1 MEAIIRSS
9 SGESFIRGVSSHLP
23 FVKGRVDDEVLEL
36 GLERLLDAHV
46 LVDLDAVEAQRHH
59 RRRERQRAHAVAA
72 QPAAAERARLAQL
85 GGARRVHLHLR
96 LESKVGVGDLGL
108 DDVEVGVVLLVRLW
122 RGGEGRRGGGRRS
135 GGVHGEGRRRTAWE
149 GRARSFGRGRAWK
162 LRAWKGVEGRRRS
175 LGGRGGASKLRLT
188 SAASSSDASD
198 ISSEM

>member
-1 MEAIIRSS
+1 MEAIISSS

-122 RGGEGRRGGGRRS
+122 NGGGEEGRRSAVGGR
-135 GGVHGEGRRRTAWE
+135 T
-149 GRARSFGRGRAWK
+149 
-162 LRAWKGVEGRRRS
+162 
-175 LGGRGGASKLRLT
+175 RGGAASYGVGRACKELRAGT
-188 SAASSSDASD
+188 G
-198 ISSEM
+198 